1 MDRWWSGALEI
12 GARVVVK
19 CGKSVSAGMQE
30 GWMRL
35 VVDDQ
40 WSVVSENSMK
50 RVMVVR
56 CSMKEIGIDA
66 EAKPMI

>member
-1 MDRWWSGALEI
+1 M
-12 GARVVVK
+12 K

-50 RVMVVR
+50 RVMVAR